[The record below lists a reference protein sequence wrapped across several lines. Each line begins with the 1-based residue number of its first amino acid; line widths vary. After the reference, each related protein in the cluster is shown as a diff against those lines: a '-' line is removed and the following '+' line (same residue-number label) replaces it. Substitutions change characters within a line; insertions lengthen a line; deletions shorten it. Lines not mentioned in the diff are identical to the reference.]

1 LKYEFLT
8 FGRQKRKS
16 KTINSRDSLVVTH
29 PTTSLPAYGLSKLR
43 LSGRE
48 ALFYF
53 QMVKS
58 R

>member
-1 LKYEFLT
+1 LLYCHCDALSEAQKY
-8 FGRQKRKS
+8 
-16 KTINSRDSLVVTH
+16 KTINSMDSLVVTH